1 MNSNAGITPF
11 KTVNQILAIPTKV
24 MGQTKDVV
32 ASNDERVADLDN
44 VIRPSAAQEK
54 KRSRAEGLPPCH
66 RSHLPTP
73 LPLPPLPPMLRPV
86 PSAKFSTSPF
96 KSSTKPKL

>member
-66 RSHLPTP
+66 PSHLPT
-73 LPLPPLPPMLRPV
+73 PLPPMLRPV
-86 PSAKFSTSPF
+86 PSAKFSTSPV
-96 KSSTKPKL
+96 KSSTKPKLWWKK